1 MKRFRALARQSPAI
15 VISLIALTFSLGSG
29 AGYAASVAAH
39 HPAATKITWHGL
51 GLRNGWKAAA
61 KGFGTGKPA
70 YTVSNGVVY
79 LTGAASRVN
88 QSASI
93 PSVVGVLPRGAR
105 PSHELWFQAYNYGAT
120 GQAAIGVYPN
130 GDVQIWGEGSSG
142 FAPGDVN
149 YFTSLAG
156 VQFPLGS

>member
-79 LTGAASRVN
+79 LTGAASRINRPLFRRSSACCPEARGRVTN
-88 QSASI
+88 CGSRHTTTARPARLRSASTQTGTYR
-93 PSVVGVLPRGAR
+93 SGAKA
-105 PSHELWFQAYNYGAT
+105 L
-120 GQAAIGVYPN
+120 
-130 GDVQIWGEGSSG
+130 
-142 FAPGDVN
+142 
-149 YFTSLAG
+149 LASRL
-156 VQFPLGS
+156 VT